1 MICWCVYERD
11 KKKVTA
17 LRIHGAFQRESILM
31 KVSLVTFRL
40 WVRCRSIKMIKIL
53 PNELN
58 DKVFEVIGAASMCW
72 ENVDAGTGI
81 FNSSKAKDIAN
92 ELCKAPYRYGEDRVK
107 NHVELIRGF
116 E

>member
-1 MICWCVYERD
+1 
-11 KKKVTA
+11 
-17 LRIHGAFQRESILM
+17 
-31 KVSLVTFRL
+31 
-40 WVRCRSIKMIKIL
+40 MIKIL

-58 DKVFEVIGAASMCW
+58 DKVFEAIGAASMCW
-72 ENVDAGTGI
+72 ENVDEAGA

-92 ELCKAPYRYGEDRVK
+92 ELCFAIYQYGEDRVK